1 MKEKI
6 AIIGLAGLFPEAQ
19 TPQAFWENLT
29 ARKDV
34 TSVSTAEDFGAD
46 PALFYDT
53 EKGKPDKCY
62 SLRGGYIRDF
72 DFDAKGY
79 KISPQTL
86 QSLDDLYKW
95 TLYVS
100 REALADGN
108 YLNHPELLR
117 KCGVIVGNLS
127 FPTRS
132 SHDLFARFY
141 TDTVS
146 PVLSQLLDKSDFKLP
161 AIAHPKRATQH
172 HPLLSSSPTGIVT
185 QALGLGGNHFSLDA
199 ACASSLYAVKLACD
213 ELLNGNSDLML
224 AGAVSGA
231 DPLFIHM
238 GFSIFHAYAPDNEK
252 SAPFD
257 NNSKGLISSE
267 GAGMLLLKRYEDAKR
282 DGDKIYACISGI
294 GLSNDG
300 RGKFLL
306 SPNPKGQILALERAY
321 QNTEIQPQNVDYLEC
336 HATGTPLGDVTEINT
351 IEQFFG
357 KNAPRIGSAKS
368 NMGHL
373 LTTAGMA
380 GIIKVIL
387 GMENDLIPPTIKLSE
402 TISSKNGVINSN
414 KIIQQPTPWKDILRG
429 KKWVDDNGNPLKL
442 AGVNAFGFGGTNAH
456 LVLEQNPKSNP
467 ITPQKSD
474 NQSTKM
480 AIIGMD
486 AHFGN
491 CRNLNEFYL
500 TIHEGR
506 QEFIPLPPKRW
517 MGMESNHELL
527 KSYGFENGEP
537 PKGAYITDFEI
548 DLLRFKIQPKEAEK
562 LEPQQTLMLK
572 VADNALKD
580 AGFDPK
586 SKKSANVAV
595 IIAMESEL
603 AIHHYLGR
611 WDMSWQVEQALKN
624 ANLELSPDKKKQLQE
639 LAKNLIYE
647 HTEKK
652 SSAGQHTSFIGNIMT
667 ARISSLWDFTGASF
681 TISSGE
687 NSTFKALEI
696 ARNLLR
702 NGEVEAVVIGAVDLA
717 GGFENTI
724 SRNKLTPVG
733 NGNFSLSYLQNA
745 GGRTVGEGAGAI
757 VLKRAEEA
765 EKSTSKVYAVIDDM
779 QFVQSDN
786 FLKNIPS
793 KKELLPPISSE
804 KIAKNCSEILQKN
817 KLSAEDIGILEV
829 AGNGNSINDST
840 EIQGIIKGYN
850 SSSEQKTTAV
860 GSVKSNI
867 GHTESAA
874 GMASLI
880 KTALCIY
887 HRFIPAIPKRENPK
901 NIELFEKSPFYFP
914 AESHPWIV
922 EKYEK
927 RTAGVNAF
935 GTDGTAVHLLLSE
948 PTINIANPEN
958 HTEILQNRVEKNQ
971 PKGHF
976 FLQNVAEK
984 IFLISGD
991 SENEIIE
998 HLNHLK
1004 NKVADLSTTKSKV
1017 NLLALSQELYQSFK
1031 KKNKPKFTV
1040 VIIANTIEKL
1050 AKELKIIPK
1059 KVSQSFQT
1067 NKPCQT
1073 PSGSYFTPN
1082 PLGNSA
1088 KVVNV
1093 YPGSTAAYPNMGKD
1107 LFQLF
1112 PEIMGIF
1119 ETMIPDYETVLPHKV
1134 LYPKVVDDSLKI
1146 PEFDTVSQMSIG
1158 TSFSAIYSKLFD
1170 EVLNIKPSMAMGYS
1184 MGEASGMWYGLEVW
1198 NARNIRQ
1205 IFHESPIFNDH
1216 VGGELKTLQNHWK
1229 MSAEEV
1235 KKRWRS
1241 FTVFEPVE
1249 NIREVLELHNSNI
1262 TKIWERA
1269 YLTFVNT
1276 PVECVVSGDGETCKK
1291 LLKSAGFRIRE
1302 VIINN
1307 VTHHDFVKS
1316 EYDLLMKLHDLP
1328 VEKTPNIDF
1337 YGGQDY
1343 APLNLDRKTIAENST
1358 QVCFHGVD
1366 FVKQVQKVYDDGGRI
1381 FIEHGPG
1388 GYCARWIERIL
1399 EGKPSLAIPAN
1410 RKKFSD
1416 LKNLLSAISRLV
1428 SHGKEVNLVP
1438 FFESENH
1445 LTNVSNRKLYQKIT
1459 LGGKRIEA
1467 VLTPENLEKFKVQPS
1482 EILPT
1487 PKINE
1492 VSQKF
1497 QEENINQ
1504 KSESKNMA
1512 FTPTKETP
1520 ISTEKI
1526 GENGLKLQNYDDPNR
1541 LKDKNIIWNEADLRE
1556 FAYGKIAKVFGE
1568 EYSIIDTYERRV
1580 MLPKDPYLL
1589 VSRITN
1595 LEAKT
1600 HEFKPSKMTTEYDI
1614 PYGSWFATDGQ
1625 IPWAVSVES
1634 GQCDLMLI
1642 SYMGIDFQAKGEL
1655 VYRLL
1660 DCTMTFLDDLPY
1672 EGQTLR
1678 YDISINSFARSGR
1691 NLLFFFSYNCYVED
1705 RLVLIMRGGCAG
1717 FFSDDELAEG
1727 QGVVYT
1733 KEEVEAKQNA
1743 IKQNF
1748 TPLLDCTK
1756 TSFDKNDLLHLVR
1769 GDIDKCFGEDYISQD
1784 KNPSLRMPPEEIL
1797 MLDRITKLEPKGGA
1811 WGLGLIEAEKDLK
1824 PDDWYF
1830 PCHFRDDEVLAGSLQ
1845 AEGGGQLLRFFMLYL
1860 GLQRLTD
1867 DARFQAVTDLPQKV
1881 RCRKEVPAVHG
1892 VLVYRM
1898 EVKEIGLVPRPYVV
1912 ADLEIIFDGKIA
1924 VHFENL
1930 GLLLREKNDPK
1941 YLEKKPDTFNGVY
1954 IPESSKNT
1962 ILDESHI
1969 TEFALGSLAKSFGK
1983 EFEVYEGRTVSR
1995 QPNTKLQF
2003 ISRITELEGE
2013 RCAYKPDGKIT
2024 AEYDVPADAWFFTEN
2039 AAPTLPYSV
2048 LMEIAL
2054 QPCGL
2059 MSAYLGST
2067 LKYADKSMYF
2077 RNLDGE
2083 GNLIKL
2089 PDLRGKTIVNKC
2101 VMTSAVFLGG
2111 TIIQK
2116 FTFAVSCDGEEF
2128 YTGWASFGYFPPEAL
2143 ANQAGL
2149 DEGQHIETWLEQNK
2163 ITNSKRFDLGLG
2175 LPKKLFY
2182 QYNLP
2187 KKSHFRL
2194 SENHLD
2200 LIDKVAIVDNG
2211 GEYGKGYVHASKIV
2225 RRSDW
2230 YFTCHF
2236 YQDPVMPGSLG
2247 VEAILQAMQA
2257 YAIQQK
2263 LGAKFKNARFTHTP
2277 NTKTVWKYRGQIL
2290 APDRDM
2296 QLEVHIKSITETDG
2310 RIEILADAFL
2320 WKQTMRIYQVTDL
2333 GLAIEEM
2340 I

>member
-6 AIIGLAGLFPEAQ
+6 AIIGMAGLFPEAE
-19 TPQAFWENLT
+19 TPQEFWENLIQ
-29 ARKDV
+29 RKDV
-34 TSVSTAEDFGAD
+34 TSVSTHEDFGAD
-46 PALFYDT
+46 PNFFYDT

-62 SLRGGYIRDF
+62 SLRGGYIRKF
-72 DFDAKGY
+72 NFDANGY
-79 KISPQTL
+79 KMNAQTL
-86 QSLDDLYKW
+86 ENLDDLYKW
-95 TLYVS
+95 TLHVS
-100 REALADGN
+100 RQALADGQ
-108 YLNHPELLR
+108 YLHRAELLK

-127 FPTRS
+127 FPTRT
-132 SHDLFARFY
+132 SHDLFAQFY

-146 PVLSQLLDKSDFKLP
+146 PILAKLLDKSDFKLP
-161 AIAHPKRATQH
+161 AIDHPKHPTEH
-172 HPLLSSSPTGIVT
+172 NPLLSSSPTGIIS

-213 ELLNGNSDLML
+213 ELLNGNADLML

-238 GFSIFHAYAPDNEK
+238 GFSIFHAYAPDNQK

-257 NNSKGLISSE
+257 KNSQGLISSE

-282 DGDKIYACISGI
+282 DGDRIYACISGI

-306 SPNPKGQILALERAY
+306 SPNPKGQVLALQRAY
-321 QNTEIQPQNVDYLEC
+321 ENTIIKPQNIDYLEC
-336 HATGTPLGDVTEINT
+336 HATGTPLGDVTEINS
-351 IEQFFG
+351 IETFYG
-357 KNAPRIGSAKS
+357 ENAPRIGSAKS

-373 LTTAGMA
+373 LTAAGMA
-380 GIIKVIL
+380 GMMKVIL
-387 GMENDLIPPTIKLSE
+387 SMEHDLIPPTIKISE
-402 TISSKNGVINSN
+402 TIFSKNSVINSD
-414 KIIQQPTPWKDILRG
+414 KIVQNPTTWSEIMRGYDLVGDNG
-429 KKWVDDNGNPLKL
+429 KKVKF

-456 LVLEQNPKSNP
+456 VILEQNPKTIP
-467 ITPQKSD
+467 FEPQKPE
-474 NQSTKM
+474 NKHFKM

-491 CRNLNEFYL
+491 CKNLNELYL
-500 TIHEGR
+500 SIHEGR

-517 MGMESNHELL
+517 MGMEQNQELL
-527 KSYGFENGEP
+527 KEYGFENGEP

-586 SKKSANVAV
+586 SQNSANVAV

-611 WDMSWQVEQALKN
+611 WDMGWQVEQALKN
-624 ANLELSPDKKKQLQE
+624 ANLELNPAKKQAFQE

-652 SSAGQHTSFIGNIMT
+652 SSAGQHTSFIGNIIT

-696 ARNLLR
+696 AKSMLA

-733 NGNFSLSYLQNA
+733 NGNFSLSYLKNS
-745 GGRTVGEGAGAI
+745 GGRTIGEGAGAI
-757 VLKRAEEA
+757 VLKRSDEA
-765 EKSTSKVYAVIDDM
+765 QKSNDRIYAQIDDIN
-779 QFVQSDN
+779 FVQADA
-786 FLKNIPS
+786 FLEHDELAS
-793 KKELLPPISSE
+793 KLPPEIAPE
-804 KIAKNCSEILQKN
+804 KIAENCKNILKKN
-817 KLSAEDIGILEV
+817 TISAQNIGILEV
-829 AGNGNSINDST
+829 SGNGILSDDNS
-840 EIQGIIKGYN
+840 EIQGVINGYALEN
-850 SSSEQKTTAV
+850 HSEKTTAI

-867 GHTESAA
+867 GHTSAAA

-880 KTALCIY
+880 KTALCLHY
-887 HRFIPAIPKRENPK
+887 RFIPAIPKRENPK
-901 NIELFEKSPFYFP
+901 NSSLFEKSPFYFP
-914 AESHPWIV
+914 NESRPWIV

-927 RTAGVNAF
+927 RTAGINAI
-935 GTDGTAVHLLLSE
+935 GSDGTAVHLLVSE
-948 PTINIANPEN
+948 PTISVANPEN
-958 HTEILQNRVEKNQ
+958 QHEIFLHRAEKDLPKNHFQLQNS
-971 PKGHF
+971 
-976 FLQNVAEK
+976 AEK
-984 IFLISGD
+984 LFLISGN
-991 SENEIIE
+991 SQTEILEN
-998 HLNHLK
+998 LNELK
-1004 NKVADLSTTKSKV
+1004 NQISDFSDKNLFDL
-1017 NLLALSQELYQSFK
+1017 ARSFYRK
-1031 KKNKPKFTV
+1031 FKAQNEPKFML
-1040 VIIANTIEKL
+1040 VIIALSIEKL
-1050 AKELKIIPK
+1050 NKEINILQN
-1059 KVSQSFQT
+1059 KVPQSFET
-1067 NKPCQT
+1067 GKPCQT
-1073 PSGSYFTPN
+1073 PAGSYFTPK
-1082 PLGNSA
+1082 PLGKSA

-1093 YPGSTAAYPNMGKD
+1093 YSGSTAAYPNMGKD
-1107 LFQLF
+1107 LFQMF
-1112 PEIMGIF
+1112 PELMETF
-1119 ETMIPDYETVLPHKV
+1119 EAMIPDYQTVLPHKI
-1134 LYPKVVDDSLKI
+1134 LYPKVIDDSVKI

-1158 TSFSAIYSKLFD
+1158 TSFSAIYTKIFG
-1170 EVLNIKPSMAMGYS
+1170 ENLNIKPSIAMGYS

-1198 NARNIRQ
+1198 NARNVKQ
-1205 IFHESPIFNDH
+1205 IFHDSPIFNHH
-1216 VGGELKTLQNHWK
+1216 VGGELKTLQNYWK
-1229 MSAEEV
+1229 MPAEEV

-1241 FTVFEPVE
+1241 FSVFEPSE
-1249 NIREVLELHNSNI
+1249 NVRELIELHNSKI
-1262 TKIWERA
+1262 TQVWEKA
-1269 YLTFVNT
+1269 YLTFINT
-1276 PVECVVSGDGETCKK
+1276 PTECVVSGDGQTCKT
-1291 LLKSAGFRIRE
+1291 LLRGAGFRVRE
-1302 VIINN
+1302 MIINN

-1328 VEKTPNIDF
+1328 VEKTPKIDF
-1337 YGGQDY
+1337 YGGQNY
-1343 APLNLDRKTIAENST
+1343 APLKLDRKTIAENST
-1358 QVCFHGVD
+1358 QICFRGVD
-1366 FVKQVQKVYDDGGRI
+1366 FPKQVNKVYEDGGRI
-1381 FIEHGPG
+1381 FIEQGPG
-1388 GYCARWIERIL
+1388 GYCARWIETIL
-1399 EGKPSLAIPAN
+1399 DGREGLAIPAN

-1416 LKNLLSAISRLV
+1416 LKNLLFAVARLV
-1428 SHGKEVNLVP
+1428 SHGKEVNLAA
-1438 FFESENH
+1438 FFEDDYALEKNAPRQ
-1445 LTNVSNRKLYQKIT
+1445 LFKKIT
-1459 LGGKRIEA
+1459 LGAAPISA
-1467 VLTPENLEKFKVQPS
+1467 ILTPENLEKFKVEAS
-1482 EILPT
+1482 EILAQKSVVKTQPT
-1487 PKINE
+1487 AEKNT
-1492 VSQKF
+1492 
-1497 QEENINQ
+1497 
-1504 KSESKNMA
+1504 KSESKN
-1512 FTPTKETP
+1512 TVET
-1520 ISTEKI
+1520 IEKVTQATLETI
-1526 GENGLKLQNYDDPNR
+1526 GENGLKLQNYHDPNR
-1541 LKDKNIIWNEADLRE
+1541 LNDRKIIWNEDDLRE

-1568 EYSIIDTYERRV
+1568 KYSVIDTHSRRV

-1589 VSRITN
+1589 VSRITH
-1595 LEAKT
+1595 LEGAT

-1614 PYGSWFATDGQ
+1614 PYNSWFSTDGQ

-1642 SYMGIDFQAKGEL
+1642 SYLGIDFQAKGEL

-1717 FFSDDELAEG
+1717 FFSDAELAEG

-1733 KEEVEAKQNA
+1733 KDELEAKRNA
-1743 IKQNF
+1743 LKKNF
-1748 TPLLDCTK
+1748 TPLLNCTK
-1756 TSFDKNDLLHLVR
+1756 TIFNRNDLLHLVH
-1769 GDIDKCFGEDYISQD
+1769 GNIDKCFGEDYISNG

-1797 MLDRITKLEPKGGA
+1797 MLDRITKLDPKGGT
-1811 WGLGLIEAEKDLK
+1811 WGLGIIEAEKDLK

-1867 DARFQAVTDLPQKV
+1867 NARFQPVTDIPQKV
-1881 RCRKEVPAVHG
+1881 RCRKEVPACEG
-1892 VLVYRM
+1892 ILTYRM
-1898 EVKEIGLVPRPYVV
+1898 EVKEIGLVPRPYVL
-1912 ADLEIIFDGKIA
+1912 ADLEIIFNGKIA

-1930 GLLLREKNDPK
+1930 GLHLREKNDPM
-1941 YLEKKPDTFNGVY
+1941 YLEKKSDTFNGVPVSQ
-1954 IPESSKNT
+1954 PEKST

-1969 TEFALGSLAKSFGK
+1969 TEFALGSLAKAFGD
-1983 EFEVYEGRTVSR
+1983 EFLIYEGRTVSR

-2003 ISRITELEGE
+2003 ISRVTELEGK
-2013 RCAYKPDGKIT
+2013 RCGYKPDGKIT
-2024 AEYDVPADAWFFTEN
+2024 AEYDVPSDAWYFKEN
-2039 AAPTLPYSV
+2039 ASPTMPYSV

-2067 LKYADKSMYF
+2067 LKYPDKSMYF

-2083 GNLIKL
+2083 GTMTNY

-2101 VMTSAVFLGG
+2101 VMTSTVSLAG

-2116 FTFAVSCDGEEF
+2116 FTFAVSCDGEAF
-2128 YTGWASFGYFPPEAL
+2128 YTGWASFGYFPPESL
-2143 ANQAGL
+2143 ATQAGL
-2149 DEGQHIETWLEQNK
+2149 DEGKHILPWMEQHE

-2175 LPKKLFY
+2175 LARKLFY
-2182 QYNLP
+2182 QSGLS
-2187 KKSHFRL
+2187 KKSYFRL
-2194 SENHLD
+2194 SENELD
-2200 LIDKVAIVDNG
+2200 LIDKVSIIANG
-2211 GEYGKGYVHASKIV
+2211 GKYGKGYIHASKIV

-2247 VEAILQAMQA
+2247 IEAILQALQA

-2263 LGAKFKNARFTHTP
+2263 LGSEFKNPRFTHTP
-2277 NTKTVWKYRGQIL
+2277 NTKTSWKYRGQIL

-2296 QLEVHIKSITETDG
+2296 QLEIHIKSVEKLDG
-2310 RIEILADAFL
+2310 RLNILADAYL

-2333 GLAIEEM
+2333 GLAIEEL
-2340 I
+2340 